1 MTDKPPPWRAAPGGV
16 ILAVRATPRAVRS
29 AIAGPG
35 EDSQGRAVLC
45 VRIAAPP
52 ADGAAN
58 AALVD
63 LLALVL
69 GLRKRDVTIR
79 SGGTT
84 RTKQVHLSGDPKAL
98 IERLIA
104 LQAA

>member
-1 MTDKPPPWRAAPGGV
+1 MNDKPLPWRAVPGGV

-29 AIAGPG
+29 AIAGLG
-35 EDSQGRAVLC
+35 EDSHGRAVLC

-63 LLALVL
+63 LLAFAL
-69 GLRKRDVTIR
+69 GLRMRDVTIQ
-79 SGGTT
+79 SGETA

-98 IERLIA
+98 IDRLIA
-104 LQAA
+104 LSVT